1 MKYLACAGIFLASII
16 VQCTPPAAAEEL
28 SWLDSTESAYA
39 AASRDYESAAL
50 MDAAE
55 AINKRPLIDRQSPRT
70 LLLLGLMYWRME
82 LIAYCSN
89 DKARISHYGGLALST
104 LDEAEKNGADP
115 YMAAGHRA
123 LACQL
128 IAGQGIVKGAKYGP
142 RAAAELKKAR
152 KANPQGYYS
161 LLVEAIN
168 TSQAP
173 SFAGGDPAKAALLL
187 EKMEKEFPD
196 SIDVKIHLSRAYR
209 KAKRLADARAEI
221 QPIIKAHPK
230 NLLARMVWDE
240 TMQK

>member
-1 MKYLACAGIFLASII
+1 MKYFVCAGIFLAFII
-16 VQCTPPAAAEEL
+16 VQYTPPAAAEES

-39 AASRDYESAAL
+39 AASRDYDSTTL

-55 AINKRPLIDRQSPRT
+55 AINKRPSIDRQSPRA
-70 LLLLGLMYWRME
+70 LLLLGLMYWQME
-82 LIAYCSN
+82 LVAYCSN

-115 YMAAGHRA
+115 YMAAVHRA

-209 KAKRLADARAEI
+209 KAKRLADAA
-221 QPIIKAHPK
+221 PK
-230 NLLARMVWDE
+230 FNPL
-240 TMQK
+240 